1 MGLNLNF
8 GAVKE
13 KIILISIDDDSIDWE
28 ASSFKDEYT
37 DPEGKSFVGVEA
49 KKAQYKKD
57 YDVSKLAFDAQK
69 KPTCFVFKNPER
81 YEIGT
86 KLTDIFVSCS
96 GIVTKKEP
104 IISDINKR
112 IWNQFFVGY
121 FDGKPEEFNSN
132 DTVTFLQKPF
142 VNGNIK
148 EDFLQAIYQVT
159 VLDEM
164 SNALQS
170 RKKN

>member
-1 MGLNLNF
+1 MSLNLNF

-13 KIILISIDDDSIDWE
+13 KIILISISDDSIDWE

-37 DPEGKSFVGVEA
+37 NTEGKSFFGVEA
-49 KKAQYKKD
+49 KKEQYKKD
-57 YDVSKLAFDAQK
+57 YDVSKLAFDTQK

-104 IISDINKR
+104 VISDINKR
-112 IWNQFFVGY
+112 ICIQFFVGY
-121 FDGKPEEFNSN
+121 FDGKPEEFNSS
-132 DTVTFLQKPF
+132 DTLTFLQKPF

-159 VLDEM
+159 VLDEL